1 MTKIEYAEQ
10 WFRLHDIP
18 TLVDD
23 GSIYVNID
31 GHFELQLST
40 SEIEY
45 RAELYLNSEIEKVKN

>member
-31 GHFELQLST
+31 GHFELQ
-40 SEIEY
+40 
-45 RAELYLNSEIEKVKN
+45 